1 MKRLLVAAGLAAGAL
16 GSSAALDAG
25 ATLIDV
31 LLGLETAALLL
42 VGLPLSIRGTFR
54 LVEAV
59 RVSTANDRL
68 ARAITGYL
76 GLVTGAAIYLLGLTV
91 WRFVTGHLPPDWLR
105 PVTGGILLG
114 VLVGPWWIERAV
126 NRSGPT
132 DRDRTP

>member
-68 ARAITGYL
+68 ARAI
-76 GLVTGAAIYLLGLTV
+76 YLLGLTV